1 MAPGYDTPL
10 NQDQTADYNRWRA
23 TLPPALQNTSD
34 YDLQGAY
41 LASSQADGRAH
52 MTDQFKKPNH
62 MTFSTGSQYSNPQMQ
77 GGVWGDTGERNPY
90 DLTGGNRYVFWA
102 TPHNVQTHPLLEMQR
117 YFSESEP
124 GNRVIAD
131 IPYFLRPRN

>member
-1 MAPGYDTPL
+1 MSKVKGAAPSYDTPL
-10 NQDQTADYNRWRA
+10 TPQQAADYNRWRA
-23 TLPPALQNTSD
+23 TLPPALQNTAD

-41 LASSQADGRAH
+41 MASAQADGRAH

-62 MTFSTGSQYSNPQMQ
+62 MTFSDGSQYSTAQMP
-77 GGVWGDTGERNPY
+77 GGQWVAAPDGSYT
-90 DLTGGNRYVFWA
+90 FWA
-102 TPHNVQTHPLLEMQR
+102 SQHNVQMHPLLEMQR
-117 YFSESEP
+117 YFSEVEP